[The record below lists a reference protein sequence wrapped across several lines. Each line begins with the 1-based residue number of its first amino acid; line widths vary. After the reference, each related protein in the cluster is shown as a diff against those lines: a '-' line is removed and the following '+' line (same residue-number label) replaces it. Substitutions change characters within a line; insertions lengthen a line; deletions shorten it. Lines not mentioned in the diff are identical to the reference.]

1 MTRRSDT
8 AKRNRKIKNYAI
20 AGYTRGQIASM
31 VHMHV
36 NSVAAILRSF
46 VMRGELMEVDNS
58 SPRIYY
64 DPRECAIE
72 QTVDPDEENDGC
84 VENIHD
90 ATEKG
95 FCNSLPEEG
104 LPLGWVNIHLT
115 GSLVS
120 MKVRK
125 VGEFGNVNIP
135 DSRKQGYWDDELPAG
150 KGMRLRH
157 FHIGLFGQ
165 KKISKV

>member
-84 VENIHD
+84 VE
-90 ATEKG
+90 T
-95 FCNSLPEEG
+95 SMMLPKKASA
-104 LPLGWVNIHLT
+104 IRCR
-115 GSLVS
+115 
-120 MKVRK
+120 RK
-125 VGEFGNVNIP
+125 AFPWGG
-135 DSRKQGYWDDELPAG
+135 
-150 KGMRLRH
+150 
-157 FHIGLFGQ
+157 
-165 KKISKV
+165 